1 MNKPTDKQ
9 RPAPMDLQD
18 KNTWMANPEVRKI
31 SDDWENS
38 LDQAKNPKTLD
49 DRIEAKDTR
58 RRIMQHYN
66 NLKSRKTLGDDE
78 LLLIGKHKS
87 QLNKPVVTPVI
98 TPVFKT
104 EVKEFIPRTPE
115 IPLNEIIRDK
125 ARMKPGITKD
135 LIQLQSDIRKN
146 VDYVMGNTT
155 RKNDSE
161 KEESQDTTTGEP
173 ND

>member
-1 MNKPTDKQ
+1 MNKLTDKQ

-18 KNTWMANPEVRKI
+18 KNTWISNPEVRKI
-31 SDDWENS
+31 SDAWENS
-38 LDQAKNPKTLD
+38 LDQAKNPKTLE

-98 TPVFKT
+98 TPVIKT

-115 IPLNEIIRDK
+115 ISLNEIIRDK

-161 KEESQDTTTGEP
+161 KESQDTTTGEQY
-173 ND
+173 D

>member
-31 SDDWENS
+31 SDAWENS
-38 LDQAKNPKTLD
+38 LDQAKNPKTLE

-98 TPVFKT
+98 TPVIKT

-115 IPLNEIIRDK
+115 ISLNEIIRDK

-146 VDYVMGNTT
+146 VDYVMG
-155 RKNDSE
+155 RDAKLESE
-161 KEESQDTTTGEP
+161 KESQDTTTGEQY
-173 ND
+173 D

>member
-1 MNKPTDKQ
+1 
-9 RPAPMDLQD
+9 
-18 KNTWMANPEVRKI
+18 
-31 SDDWENS
+31 
-38 LDQAKNPKTLD
+38 
-49 DRIEAKDTR
+49 
-58 RRIMQHYN
+58 MQYYN

-98 TPVFKT
+98 TPVIKT

-115 IPLNEIIRDK
+115 ISLNEIIRDK

-146 VDYVMGNTT
+146 VDYVMG
-155 RKNDSE
+155 RDAKLESE
-161 KEESQDTTTGEP
+161 KESQDTTTGEQY
-173 ND
+173 D

>member
-1 MNKPTDKQ
+1 MNKLTDKQ